1 LSIWRLAPASQL
13 GLALAGVALT
23 AAVLSA
29 SAFSSLL
36 PLGDM
41 VRLPQPSR
49 VLLIASAG
57 AVLLT
62 AGLVPRQGGV
72 EDAGTPGLRPRGGT
86 PPAGMVARWDLLAAG
101 LGALGVMAV
110 LVAVTDPLA
119 VALLLILA
127 GFGSAVG
134 PGRRP
139 MAVRARGP
147 ALAGLLLGVGWALH
161 PSSGALGRLAAL
173 SLALSLVAVA
183 ALVPYLPEV
192 DTDEPASSS
201 YLTWTGFLAPALAV
215 TLPIRVVPALTAEQ
229 ATVFGASLVGLGL
242 LNLGWGVVGAWRT
255 GSDIAA
261 WRYSFLADW
270 GLVLIGVGFFQREGF
285 AASYLALLS
294 IVLVRLPLYMLA
306 RPDLPAGPG
315 TVSVLVAVVL
325 AGVAPFA
332 GFPVRLLLLQAAT
345 RVAWPLAVL
354 LLAAM
359 VLWIAHSLR
368 LARTLSA
375 PVGRAV
381 LGLWLTIAISLG
393 LGLFSGALRAAA
405 GL

>member
-1 LSIWRLAPASQL
+1 M

-23 AAVLSA
+23 SAVLFA

-36 PLGDM
+36 PLGDL
-41 VRLPQPSR
+41 VRLPEPSR
-49 VLLIASAG
+49 VLLIASAV

-62 AGLVPRQGGV
+62 VGLVPR
-72 EDAGTPGLRPRGGT
+72 R
-86 PPAGMVARWDLLAAG
+86 VARWDLLAAG

-127 GFGSAVG
+127 AFGCAAG

-161 PSSGALGRLAAL
+161 PASGALGRLAAL

-183 ALVPYLPEV
+183 GLMPYLQEV
-192 DTDEPASSS
+192 DANEPAISSF
-201 YLTWTGFLAPALAV
+201 LAWTGFFAPALAL
-215 TLPIRVVPALTAEQ
+215 TLPLRVLPALTAEQ
-229 ATVFGASLVGLGL
+229 ATIFGASLVGLGL

-255 GSDIAA
+255 SSDLDA

-270 GLVLIGVGFFQREGF
+270 GLVLVGIGFFQREGF
-285 AASYLALLS
+285 AAAYLALLS
-294 IVLVRLPLYMLA
+294 IVLVKLPMYLLA
-306 RPDLPAGPG
+306 RPVLLRPEPAGPG
-315 TVSVLVAVVL
+315 MASVLVAVAL

-332 GFPVRLLLLQAAT
+332 GFPVRLLLVQAAT
-345 RVAWPLAVL
+345 RVAWPLTVL
-354 LLAAM
+354 LLASM

-368 LARTLSA
+368 LARTVSA
-375 PVGRAV
+375 SGGRAA
-381 LGLWLTIAISLG
+381 LGLWLTISISLG
-393 LGLFSGALRAAA
+393 LGLFSGALRGAA

>member
-1 LSIWRLAPASQL
+1 M
-13 GLALAGVALT
+13 ALT
-23 AAVLSA
+23 TAVLSA

-41 VRLPQPSR
+41 LRLPEPSR

-62 AGLVPRQGGV
+62 VGLVPR
-72 EDAGTPGLRPRGGT
+72 RI
-86 PPAGMVARWDLLAAG
+86 ARWDLLAAG

-127 GFGSAVG
+127 GFGCAAG

-161 PSSGALGRLAAL
+161 PTSGSLGRLAAL

-183 ALVPYLPEV
+183 GLVPYLQEV
-192 DTDEPASSS
+192 DADEPASSS
-201 YLTWTGFLAPALAV
+201 YLAWTGFLAPALAV
-215 TLPIRVVPALTAEQ
+215 TLPIRVLPALTDEQ
-229 ATVFGASLVGLGL
+229 ATIFGASLVGLGL
-242 LNLGWGVVGAWRT
+242 VNLGWGVVGAWRT
-255 GSDIAA
+255 GSDLDA
-261 WRYSFLADW
+261 WRYSFVADW
-270 GLVLIGVGFFQREGF
+270 GLVLVGVGFFEREGF
-285 AASYLALLS
+285 AAAYLALLS
-294 IVLVRLPLYMLA
+294 IVLVRLPLYLLA
-306 RPDLPAGPG
+306 RPLLPAGPG
-315 TVSVLVAVVL
+315 PVSVPVAVVL

-354 LLAAM
+354 LLVGM

-368 LARTLSA
+368 LARTVSA
-375 PVGRAV
+375 PGGRAA

-393 LGLFSGALRAAA
+393 LGLFSGALRGAA